1 MAYSNRMSSDV
12 FEDHISGQKA
22 LNSVRATNASLA
34 HENGF
39 KGRTKTGKRLLVAVI
54 DREINTNL
62 PHVRALQPQ
71 GLIHPALII
80 PT

>member
-1 MAYSNRMSSDV
+1 MSSDV

-22 LNSVRATNASLA
+22 VNPARATNATLA
-34 HENGF
+34 HENGL
-39 KGRTKTGKRLLVAVI
+39 KERTKAGKRLLVAVI
-54 DREINTNL
+54 DCEINTNL
-62 PHVRALQPQ
+62 PHMRALQPQ